1 MFCPSCGNQN
11 PDQASQCGRCGA
23 QLQAAPK
30 PQKFKGTM
38 MMSSAADI
46 VAPGFAGGPSAPQ
59 PFAPPAAPER
69 PTSPDDMLDAP
80 TIMQAP
86 GDVPGAYMAQRA
98 ALTQPQ
104 GTGNVNATMAM
115 DASAFGLM
123 GSAPAAPPPPA
134 PPQQEF
140 GASTVAVDG
149 SAFGL
154 GAPASPNHPP
164 GPPRNAPQGPPPN
177 AWGAPPQGPPQQ
189 QQQPMPPQQQPEIS
203 TGGIASTVAVDI
215 SQFGL
220 GGAGAPANPYGAPQG
235 QQPQQNFGG
244 YNPQGMNP
252 GMQQQGMNPGMQ
264 QQGMNPGMQ
273 QGMNPGMQGMNP
285 GMQGMNPGMQQQ
297 GWAQQQMA
305 PLRPPPSSVTPS
317 GRSNTMLILVM
328 VALVLVFVGAGVG
341 MYFLRR

>member
-11 PDQASQCGRCGA
+11 PDQATQCGRCGA

-46 VAPGFAGGPSAPQ
+46 IAPGFQGGPTAPQ
-59 PFAPPAAPER
+59 PFAQPATPER
-69 PTSPDDMLDAP
+69 ATSPDDMIDAP

-86 GDVPGAYMAQRA
+86 GEMPGAYMAQRA

-115 DASAFGLM
+115 DASAFGLI
-123 GSAPAAPPPPA
+123 GNAPAAPPEPSV
-134 PPQQEF
+134 QEV
-140 GASTVAVDG
+140 GASTMAVDA

-154 GAPASPNHPP
+154 GAPSLQNNPP
-164 GPPRNAPQGPPPN
+164 GPPRNAPPPN
-177 AWGAPPQGPPQQ
+177 AWGAPPQGPPPQQ
-189 QQQPMPPQQQPEIS
+189 QAMPPQQPEIS

-220 GGAGAPANPYGAPQG
+220 GGAGAPANPYGGPQG
-235 QQPQQNFGG
+235 PQGYPQQQQQQGPQNFGG
-244 YNPQGMNP
+244 YNPQGM
-252 GMQQQGMNPGMQ
+252 

-273 QGMNPGMQGMNP
+273 QGMNPGMQQGMNP
-285 GMQGMNPGMQQQ
+285 GMQQGMNPGMQQGMNPGMQQQ

-305 PLRPPPSSVTPS
+305 PLRPPPSSVSP
-317 GRSNTMLILVM
+317 GGKSNTTLILVM
-328 VALVLVFVGAGVG
+328 VFLVLVLMGAGAG